1 MSSIAN
7 KRVAVIGCGPS
18 GISALVAFDH
28 AEKKGDKIPEIV
40 AFEKQDEAG
49 KDVLSIDDDSIS

>member
-49 KDVLSIDDDSIS
+49 KDVINC